1 MDGSPEDLPAARGE
15 TIDPRVQYIHTG
27 KKIGVSNHAAAVRN
41 LGLQHVQT
49 PWVAFVDDDDTI
61 DTQYVNILHH
71 EVQQNE
77 DAHIIIFRMKYTDG
91 RVLPPH
97 DHTDFVLNH
106 VGISFA
112 MKMDYVRDK
121 SLTFRPSSTED
132 FELLDRCRQAGASI
146 RISPS
151 ITYYVRPAA
160 SQDKEHK
167 AALLLVLLVL
177 GTFAGAWLVYWR
189 FCGKRTASPGPGILQ
204 GK

>member
-1 MDGSPEDLPAARGE
+1 
-15 TIDPRVQYIHTG
+15 
-27 KKIGVSNHAAAVRN
+27 
-41 LGLQHVQT
+41 
-49 PWVAFVDDDDTI
+49 
-61 DTQYVNILHH
+61 
-71 EVQQNE
+71 
-77 DAHIIIFRMKYTDG
+77 
-91 RVLPPH
+91 
-97 DHTDFVLNH
+97 
-106 VGISFA
+106 

-151 ITYYVRPAA
+151 ITYYVRHAA

-177 GTFAGAWLVYWR
+177 GTFAGAWLVYWC
-189 FCGKRTASPGPGILQ
+189 FCGKHTASPGRGILQ